1 MINKKQILYII
12 SSNVLSSSPV
22 GIRIEHLHQYLCRR
36 AIVSLIGKMPAPKF
50 NIAKKIVLRLLR
62 LFKKSPDADSF
73 FLVFYR
79 WKIKRSI
86 KKQTWDM
93 IFIQTLPFSFYY
105 LCPMIKQLNPSIPIV
120 VDMSDPLVINAGFHS
135 MTVRQQKELKAIE
148 EHCFSSIDYLIV
160 LNKEIKDYYLQ
171 LSKPPPQV
179 LVIEQGVVA
188 NQFMPV
194 SQTQQKAAI
203 ENSLRFMYAGGFIK
217 TIREPFA
224 LYNAVLKSKEN
235 IQLTVYSKFNR
246 YPAFI
251 PPESEQIIWH
261 NAIPHQQL
269 LLAYETADVIV
280 FIDNND
286 NYQVPGKLFEI
297 LMNRKPILFIY
308 TNPASP
314 ALYYVKEEE
323 GIFKALNN
331 EQSILSAIEAIVA
344 EGKIEYNRNTEKY
357 TWEYLLK
364 RMDFL
369 FKN

>member
-1 MINKKQILYII
+1 M
-12 SSNVLSSSPV
+12 
-22 GIRIEHLHQYLCRR
+22 
-36 AIVSLIGKMPAPKF
+36 
-50 NIAKKIVLRLLR
+50 
-62 LFKKSPDADSF
+62 
-73 FLVFYR
+73 
-79 WKIKRSI
+79 
-86 KKQTWDM
+86 
-93 IFIQTLPFSFYY
+93 
-105 LCPMIKQLNPSIPIV
+105 
-120 VDMSDPLVINAGFHS
+120 
-135 MTVRQQKELKAIE
+135 
-148 EHCFSSIDYLIV
+148 
-160 LNKEIKDYYLQ
+160 
-171 LSKPPPQV
+171 
-179 LVIEQGVVA
+179 
-188 NQFMPV
+188 
-194 SQTQQKAAI
+194 
-203 ENSLRFMYAGGFIK
+203 
-217 TIREPFA
+217 
-224 LYNAVLKSKEN
+224 YNAVLKSKEN

-280 FIDNND
+280 LLITMITIMC
-286 NYQVPGKLFEI
+286 KLFEI